1 MNNTIKTCS
10 RCVMDSTAKEIS
22 FDNNGECNFCKQYD
36 IVEKAEVFSNKAG
49 QEKLDL
55 LISEIKKK
63 GKNKKYDVIIGLRGG
78 VDRSHVAY
86 LLREKYNL
94 RALAIHLDNGWN
106 TELAVANVEEI
117 VKRLDIDLITNVLD
131 WEEFRDIQSSFLKS
145 SISNIE
151 IPTDHAIWATL
162 IKTAGKY
169 GVSYIV
175 AGNNVVTEAIMPA
188 SWLYGSKDSKLI
200 RSIHK
205 KFGKLK
211 MKTYPYLTTFN
222 FFEYL
227 LLRNIRWVPILNYVP
242 FVKEDAKKLLMDK
255 LGWRDY
261 GGKHYENIFTRFFH
275 AYYLPEKFG
284 YDLRRCYLSALV
296 CSGQMEREDA
306 IEELNNPPASKSIL
320 NADRDYVIKKLS
332 LTNDEFNEIM
342 TALNKEYTDF
352 PNNESLWQ
360 KFDWFVKIARKRI
373 TRVG

>member
-1 MNNTIKTCS
+1 MNSTIKACS

-22 FDNNGECNFCKQYD
+22 FDSKGECNFCKHYD
-36 IVEKAEVFSNKAG
+36 NVENTEVFSDKGG

-55 LISEIKKK
+55 LISQIKKK
-63 GKNKKYDVIIGLRGG
+63 GKNKKYDVLIGLSGG
-78 VDRSHVAY
+78 VDSSYVAY
-86 LLREKYNL
+86 LLKKKYNL

-106 TELAVANVEEI
+106 TELAVANVEQI
-117 VKRLDIDLITNVLD
+117 VKRLDIDLITKVLD

-162 IKTAGKY
+162 IKTAGKH
-169 GVSYIV
+169 GISYIV
-175 AGNNVVTEAIMPA
+175 AGNNVVTEAIMPE

-205 KFGKLK
+205 KFGKIK
-211 MKTYPYLTTFN
+211 MKTYPFLTTFD
-222 FFEYL
+222 FFQYL
-227 LLRNIRWVPILNYVP
+227 LLRNIRWVPILNYIP
-242 FVKEDAKKLLMDK
+242 FVKEDAKKLLIDE

-284 YDLRRCYLSALV
+284 YDLRKSYLSALI
-296 CSGQMEREDA
+296 CSGQMTREDA
-306 IEELNNPPASKSIL
+306 VKELNNPPASKSLL
-320 NADRDYVIKKLS
+320 NQDRDYVIKKL
-332 LTNDEFNEIM
+332 LLNNNEFDEIINNP
-342 TALNKEYTDF
+342 NKDYTDY

>member
-1 MNNTIKTCS
+1 MNNTINTCS
-10 RCVMDSTAKEIS
+10 RCVMDTTAKEIS
-22 FDNNGECNFCKQYD
+22 FDDNGECNFCKHYD
-36 IVEKAEVFSNKAG
+36 IVEKSEVFSDKIG

-55 LISEIKKK
+55 LVSEIKKK
-63 GKNKKYDVIIGLRGG
+63 GKNKKYDVLIGLSGG
-78 VDRSHVAY
+78 VDSSYVAY
-86 LLREKYNL
+86 LLKKKYNL
-94 RALAIHLDNGWN
+94 RALAVHLDNGWN

-117 VKRLDIDLITNVLD
+117 IKRLDIDLITNVLD

-162 IKTAGKY
+162 VKTAGKY
-169 GVSYIV
+169 GISYIV
-175 AGNNVVTEAIMPA
+175 AGNNVVTESIMPE

-205 KFGKLK
+205 KFGKIK
-211 MKTYPYLTTFN
+211 MKTYPYLTTFD
-222 FFEYL
+222 FFKFL
-227 LLRNIRWVPILNYVP
+227 ILKNIRWVPILNYVP
-242 FVKEDAKKLLMDK
+242 FVKEEAKQLLIDE

-284 YDLRRCYLSALV
+284 YDLRKCYLSALV
-296 CSGQMEREDA
+296 CSGQMNRGEA
-306 IEELNNPPASKSIL
+306 LKELNNPPASKKVL
-320 NADRDYVIKKLS
+320 NEDRDYVIKKLGLS
-332 LTNDEFNEIM
+332 NDEFDNIISN
-342 TALNKEYTDF
+342 LNKEYTDF